1 MLEATTSANSQTF
14 SEPMNGF
21 RQHTAKAAIGIGA
34 SLVFLIIPLIGGYL
48 DPDRK
53 FIWLWVLL
61 LFSTM
66 PAVGW
71 GASHLAMARGYAS
84 AGGFAVSIIGYMV
97 AGILGTMLRHPMVF
111 GICVLFVILLPV
123 IFFLALPSKNRR
135 HHRRRHHHEH
145 WARAQRG

>member
-1 MLEATTSANSQTF
+1 
-14 SEPMNGF
+14 MNGF

-34 SLVFLIIPLIGGYL
+34 SVVFLIVPLVGVYL

-61 LFSTM
+61 LFSTL
-66 PAVGW
+66 PGVGW

-84 AGGFAVSIIGYMV
+84 AGGFAVSTIGYMV
-97 AGILGTMLRHPMVF
+97 AGTLGTMLRQPMVF
-111 GICVLFVILLPV
+111 GISVLFVILLPV

-135 HHRRRHHHEH
+135 HHRRRHHPGH
-145 WARAQRG
+145 WAPPQRG